1 MLTKMTKMTETQMT
15 STNIKLM
22 IYSKLY
28 TKMNPVYEGTYE
40 NK

>member
-1 MLTKMTKMTETQMT
+1 MLTKMSKMTGTQMT
-15 STNIKLM
+15 INIKLM

-28 TKMNPVYEGTYE
+28 TKMIPGYEGTYE

>member
-1 MLTKMTKMTETQMT
+1 MLTKMTKMTRTQMAINT
-15 STNIKLM
+15 KHM

-28 TKMNPVYEGTYE
+28 TKMIPIYEGTYE